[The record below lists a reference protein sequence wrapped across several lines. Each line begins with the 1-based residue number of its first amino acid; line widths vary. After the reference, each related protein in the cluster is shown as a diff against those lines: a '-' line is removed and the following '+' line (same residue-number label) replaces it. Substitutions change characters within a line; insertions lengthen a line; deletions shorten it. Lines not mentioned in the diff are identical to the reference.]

1 MNELLVKDDNIQN
14 MIYKIRG
21 KEVMLDFDLAK
32 IYECANGTKSI
43 NLAVKR
49 HLNRFPERFMFQL
62 TEEECYSISRFQFET
77 LKQGNNIKHD
87 MNNDINNQSS
97 NLRFRFE
104 TSSLKKEYGG
114 RRYNPYAFT
123 EQGVAM
129 LATVLRSEK
138 AIETSIRIMDAF
150 VKMRHFISDNK
161 DIYKSL
167 NRIDNKLEE
176 HDEKLSYLFSKF
188 DKKEKILLEGES
200 YDAYLNILEILNYAS
215 KNIIVIDNYADR
227 VFLDLIKNIKVKVIL
242 ITLDSNRLSDIEITK
257 YNKEYHNLEIIRNN
271 SFHDRLIVIDNKEI
285 YHLGSSINSLGDKL
299 TSIIKLED
307 KNNIKALLIT
317 IDKIIDNT
325 SKI

>member
-1 MNELLVKDDNIQN
+1 
-14 MIYKIRG
+14 MIYEIRG
-21 KEVMLDFDLAK
+21 KEVMIDFDLAK

-62 TEEECYSISRFQFET
+62 TEEECYSFSRFQFET
-77 LKQGNNIKHD
+77 LKQGNNIKY
-87 MNNDINNQSS
+87 
-97 NLRFRFE
+97 L
-104 TSSLKKEYGG
+104 
-114 RRYNPYAFT
+114 PYAFT

-138 AIETSIRIMDAF
+138 TVETSIRIMDAF
-150 VKMRHFISDNK
+150 VKMRHFISDNS

-167 NRIDNKLEE
+167 NRIDNKLVE

-188 DKKEKILLEGES
+188 DKKEKIFLEGES
-200 YDAYLNILEILNYAS
+200 YEAYLNVLDILNYAS
-215 KNIIVIDNYADR
+215 KNIIVVDNYADR

-242 ITLDSNRLSDIEITK
+242 ITLNSKRLSDIEIAK
-257 YNKEYHNLEIIRNN
+257 YNKEYHNLEVIRNN

-285 YHLGSSINSLGDKL
+285 YHLSSSINSLGDKL

-317 IDKIIDNT
+317 INKIIDKA
-325 SKI
+325 SKIE